1 MAAIFQRELQ
11 SYFHTMVGWVF
22 VAFMLAFI
30 GFFLMM
36 YNLNMGYGNFE
47 YVLSSLTFVFL
58 IATPLLTMR
67 CFADERRQKTD
78 QLLYSLPLSSTKIV
92 LGKYAAMLVVLAVPM
107 LVSCTY
113 PLILSMF
120 GSIHTPTAYAAIG
133 AFFLMGAALTALGMF
148 VSTLCESQVTA
159 AVACFV
165 LVLANYL
172 FTTISSYAPGDAV
185 GTFIVLTLAIICVVV
200 GLCALTKNGLFSAVV
215 GVVLEAALVATLV
228 VDSSLLENL
237 IPNLLSGLSLFD
249 RFSPFVSG
257 VLDLNS
263 VVFYLAVCAVFI
275 FLAVNSFEK
284 RRWS

>member
-30 GFFLMM
+30 GFFLMT

-47 YVLSSLTFVFL
+47 YVLSSLTFVYL

-107 LVSCTY
+107 LISCTY

-120 GSIHTPTAYAAIG
+120 GSIHIPTAYAAIG

-172 FTTISSYAPGDAV
+172 FTTISSYAPGDAA
-185 GTFIVLTLAIICVVV
+185 GTFVVLTLAIVLVVV
-200 GLCALTKNGLFSAVV
+200 GLCALTKNGLFSVIV
-215 GVVLEAALVATLV
+215 GVVLEAALVATLI
-228 VDSSLLENL
+228 VDSALLENL
-237 IPNLLSGLSLFD
+237 IPDLLSGLSLFD

-263 VVFYLAVCAVFI
+263 VVFYLAACAVFV